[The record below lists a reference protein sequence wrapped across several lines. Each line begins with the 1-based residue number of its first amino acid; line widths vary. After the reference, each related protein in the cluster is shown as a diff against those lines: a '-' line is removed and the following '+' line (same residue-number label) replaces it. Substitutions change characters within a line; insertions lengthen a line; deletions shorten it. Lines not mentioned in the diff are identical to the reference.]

1 MNFNTFWISTTPR
14 TGSMWLFNVTRE
26 ILKAYNFNVLP
37 KEIPQYD
44 KETVKVY
51 QNYSLND
58 NDENNKYVLKI
69 HKLLPTGLKN
79 SRILTTVRDPRDV
92 CISFKEFMNVDFN
105 EALQASKT
113 LNNYIKT
120 YKQYNDEY
128 VKFIK
133 YENIESKTIETLTEI
148 ANFIETDIN
157 LQILEKI
164 SNKFNKDNVRNLI
177 QNNDNKLISKIKN
190 KEQILK
196 KEIVYFSDK
205 NYRSYDSNTGFQSGH
220 ISNRKSG
227 DWRNKFN
234 KDEIKIINNEFK
246 EILEEY
252 NYEI

>member
-44 KETVKVY
+44 KEMVKIY

-92 CISFKEFMNVDFN
+92 CISFKEFMNVDFH

-113 LNNYIKT
+113 LNNYVKT
-120 YKQYNDEY
+120 YKQYSDEY

-133 YENIESKTIETLTEI
+133 YENIE
-148 ANFIETDIN
+148 
-157 LQILEKI
+157 
-164 SNKFNKDNVRNLI
+164 
-177 QNNDNKLISKIKN
+177 NKL
-190 KEQILK
+190 LK
-196 KEIVYFSDK
+196 
-205 NYRSYDSNTGFQSGH
+205 
-220 ISNRKSG
+220 
-227 DWRNKFN
+227 
-234 KDEIKIINNEFK
+234 
-246 EILEEY
+246 L
-252 NYEI
+252 